1 MNAMK
6 PKVFI
11 DTNVLLDY
19 LLSRQPGAN
28 AATEL
33 LVAAQMG
40 VVEALVSTQSILD
53 AAYTARKSGLD
64 FQTFKHVVSI
74 LKGALTFAAIDWI
87 DLDWAMEHYTGDFED
102 DAQYAS
108 AYNSCCDYY
117 ITRDKKLLGKNS
129 ENSPLC
135 VITAEDF
142 VAQMK

>member
-1 MNAMK
+1 MK
-6 PKVFI
+6 PKIFI
-11 DTNVLLDY
+11 DTNILLDY

-40 VVEALVSTQSILD
+40 IVEALVSTQSILD

-64 FQTFKHVVSI
+64 FLTFKHAVSI
-74 LKGALTFAAIDWI
+74 LKGALNFVAIDWI

-108 AYNSCCDYY
+108 AYNSCCDYF
-117 ITRDKKLLGKNS
+117 ITRDKKLLGQNS